1 MSLRAI
7 LAFFSVINAF
17 RNFMELAQLN
27 QWQQLAFCAAL
38 CERSFPNYELF
49 CEIEE
54 IDSKPARK
62 ILNKVWEYLRGQLKS
77 LKNMEKQIEHLTDL
91 VPDPD
96 NFEQYGV
103 YPAMDTLLALQSC
116 VQAILDSSIEDAE
129 SIQSLMQERLSE
141 VLEIQEINKAE
152 SELWLRQL
160 DFETSVYALITTQTS
175 HADMVKT
182 LIPLSQDKGVSLLG
196 ICLDD

>member
-1 MSLRAI
+1 M
-7 LAFFSVINAF
+7 
-17 RNFMELAQLN
+17 
-27 QWQQLAFCAAL
+27 
-38 CERSFPNYELF
+38 
-49 CEIEE
+49 
-54 IDSKPARK
+54 
-62 ILNKVWEYLRGQLKS
+62 
-77 LKNMEKQIEHLTDL
+77 EHLTDL

-103 YPAMDTLLALQSC
+103 YPAMDALLALQSC

-141 VLEIQEINKAE
+141 VLEIQEIDKAE

-160 DFETSVYALITTQTS
+160 DFETSIYTLITSQTS